1 MKNGFTSKISNEK
14 YVKET
19 VSGGKQRPISVG
31 QNGVLSRTAYTVGN
45 ERC

>member
-31 QNGVLSRTAYTVGN
+31 QNGVL
-45 ERC
+45 